1 MGLYLNPGNDMFKM
15 SLNSEIY
22 VDKSGLIE
30 YTNKVLDSEQK
41 YICVSRP
48 RRFGKSMTAKMLM
61 AYYDKS
67 CDSYGLFKNLKIS
80 KKGSF
85 EKHLNKY
92 PVLHLDIQWFRS
104 NADNG
109 EKALLLFQKEVIS
122 ELRKAYPDCV
132 GIDDSYLPL
141 VLAKINVTTGDRFII
156 IIDEWDCLFREDKND
171 IKVQEEY
178 IVLLRGLF
186 KGNQADRFVKLA
198 YLTGILPIKKYGTQS
213 ALNNFRE
220 FTMVNPGALAEY
232 VGFTEEEV
240 YSLCEK
246 YNMDFQET
254 KNWYDGYRFR
264 KVKSIYNPKS
274 VVEAMLNEDFDS
286 YWSNTETYES
296 LKMYIDMNFDGL
308 KDSIVTMLGNGSCKI
323 NSRFF
328 QNDMTSFESKD
339 DVLTLLVHLG
349 YLGYDADTE
358 EVFIPNQEIAN
369 EFKNAVE
376 GSGWSKIASALEKSD
391 ELLEAT
397 ISGNAE
403 FVAKSISD
411 IHSESTSVLSY
422 NNENSLSC
430 VISIAYYSARKYYTL
445 IREFPT
451 GKGFA
456 DIVFLPRKNTDKPAI
471 IVELKW
477 DLSAEGAIEQI
488 KSKNYVSAFDD
499 YDGDIVLV
507 GINYD
512 KTTKEHSCIIEK
524 GKIV

>member
-1 MGLYLNPGNDMFKM
+1 MIKYQVYRETIIVRHFIKFKGGENMGLYLNPGNDMFKM

-30 YTNKVLDSEQK
+30 YTNKALDSEQK

-122 ELRKAYPDCV
+122 ELCKAYPDCV
-132 GIDDSYLPL
+132 DIDDSYLPL
-141 VLAKINVTTGDRFII
+141 VLAKINVATGDRFII

-213 ALNNFRE
+213 ALNNVRE

-240 YSLCEK
+240 YSLCKK

-274 VVEAMLNEDFDS
+274 VVEAMLNYVAILF
-286 YWSNTETYES
+286 Y
-296 LKMYIDMNFDGL
+296 YISFCSKSFATAFAFITL
-308 KDSIVTMLGNGSCKI
+308 
-323 NSRFF
+323 FF
-328 QNDMTSFESKD
+328 K
-339 DVLTLLVHLG
+339 L
-349 YLGYDADTE
+349 
-358 EVFIPNQEIAN
+358 
-369 EFKNAVE
+369 
-376 GSGWSKIASALEKSD
+376 
-391 ELLEAT
+391 
-397 ISGNAE
+397 
-403 FVAKSISD
+403 
-411 IHSESTSVLSY
+411 
-422 NNENSLSC
+422 
-430 VISIAYYSARKYYTL
+430 
-445 IREFPT
+445 
-451 GKGFA
+451 
-456 DIVFLPRKNTDKPAI
+456 
-471 IVELKW
+471 
-477 DLSAEGAIEQI
+477 
-488 KSKNYVSAFDD
+488 
-499 YDGDIVLV
+499 
-507 GINYD
+507 
-512 KTTKEHSCIIEK
+512 
-524 GKIV
+524 